1 MKKPLVVITD
11 YYYESIDQE
20 QAVMAELGAELRDY
34 HCLLYT
40 SLDHSIEHDNL
51 LQIYGPKP
59 LFSLFYYN
67 AVPFPVQP
75 FF

>member
-34 HCLLYT
+34 NCKT
-40 SLDHSIEHDNL
+40 ED
-51 LQIYGPKP
+51 
-59 LFSLFYYN
+59 
-67 AVPFPVQP
+67 
-75 FF
+75 